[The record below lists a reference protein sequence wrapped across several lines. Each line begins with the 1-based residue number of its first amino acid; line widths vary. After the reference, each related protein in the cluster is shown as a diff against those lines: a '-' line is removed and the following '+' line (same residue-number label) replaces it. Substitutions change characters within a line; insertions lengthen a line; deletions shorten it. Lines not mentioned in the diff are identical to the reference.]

1 VCVCVCVC
9 VCVRAEREG
18 GGETGSVCFVWSHG
32 ARAAFPLHGSVACWE
47 KLTAERQL
55 TLSAWKISD

>member
-1 VCVCVCVC
+1 MC
-9 VCVRAEREG
+9 EREQRG
-18 GGETGSVCFVWSHG
+18 RGRGVG
-32 ARAAFPLHGSVACWE
+32 RPAAFVLSGHMGPGPPFLQGPGACWE